1 LSEVDVGES
10 VIGCETLGL
19 QPRLLRVL
27 NLFKRFFLGRAK
39 AREPGNAC
47 HHHDENHG
55 VQNTL

>member
-1 LSEVDVGES
+1 
-10 VIGCETLGL
+10 LGL
-19 QPRLLRVL
+19 QPRLLLVL

-39 AREPGNAC
+39 AREPGNAR